1 MRNFLCLV
9 VVTLVAAC
17 GVNAEKA
24 DQQKQGKVELPDHRG
39 QNNEPLSLTSEDQ
52 NLNFTGSLLIWNKE
66 ATPAQIQRI
75 GLASRETRRIKSD
88 IVNYYYDEVVPAG
101 KSVAESTK
109 SFEVVAAERAAAIR
123 KGYENL
129 DLVRSVLVPVAD
141 GWFNKRLG
149 ELRAA
154 GSITDTDKTHAET
167 MFGAYC
173 EMKLWELAISP
184 LATATYMVRPT
195 PLALCEPYYKE
206 KQYFSDVSLCPVEI
220 PAGGQDFFDCLWKDG
235 VFRSALFVE
244 KLNTST
250 CRPTPVPTDYASRG
264 EALKS
269 WVNSGLLRNI
279 LRDNE
284 KVSEQKTYAEDFV
297 AQSFSGTAYS
307 RQLLGKL
314 VDGVA
319 PYEDLGR
326 CRIAMKRE
334 DLSDPSIPSSD
345 AWKFAKLDDL
355 KFIVEST
362 EDQASRA
369 VLKLLPSTGSGVQDG
384 QNYKKLAWYIHAFGE
399 RKASPGRLPASYSD
413 SKFNL
418 ATGVNLTADP
428 AHESTIKTDPAFSEF
443 SDLDDRLTSAD
454 IRARYK
460 SASMKLEDAKKNF
473 VTVEKTYKTEKLA
486 LLFPNQQESIKAVLD
501 PGVASAFT
509 AFGVNISRRDG
520 LMFVG
525 FKMEE
530 STAALAGCLAVVE
543 SAVCPE
549 GSYNANL
556 SFDAVSGR
564 LIITT
569 TLNEPAAFGLKQREV
584 SKLSTYFSR
593 INETELA
600 GRKLELQFDLNRLN
614 GNLEFF
620 TGQAFFRDEKGTTLF
635 QGSTSGDNL
644 SQRLS
649 GNR

>member
-1 MRNFLCLV
+1 MRKFLYLV
-9 VVTLVAAC
+9 VFTLVAAC
-17 GVNAEKA
+17 GGTAEKA

-52 NLNFTGSLLIWNKE
+52 NLNFTGSLLIWNKD

-75 GLASRETRRIKSD
+75 GIASRETRRIKSD
-88 IVNYYYDEVVPAG
+88 IVNYYYDEVVPAA

-109 SFEVVAAERAAAIR
+109 SFEVVAGERAAAIR

-154 GSITDTDKTHAET
+154 GSITDADKAHAET

-206 KQYFSDVSLCPVEI
+206 KQYFSDLSLCPVEI
-220 PAGGQDFFDCLWKDG
+220 PAGGQDFFDCLWKG
-235 VFRSALFVE
+235 GILRSALFVE
-244 KLNTST
+244 KIDLKT
-250 CRPTPVPTDYASRG
+250 CRPNPLPTDYSSRG

-269 WVNSGLLRNI
+269 WLSSGLLRRI
-279 LRDNE
+279 LSDNNR
-284 KVSEQKTYAEDFV
+284 VHDGSKTYSEEFV
-297 AQSFSGTAYS
+297 ANSLSGTPYS
-307 RQLLGKL
+307 RQLVHETSPYK
-314 VDGVA
+314 VDLEG
-319 PYEDLGR
+319 

-334 DLSDPSIPSSD
+334 DLADPSSAE
-345 AWKFAKLDDL
+345 AWKSATLNDL

-362 EDQASRA
+362 EDQISRRA
-369 VLKLLPSTGSGVQDG
+369 LKLLPSSGSAVQDG

-399 RKASPGRLPASYSD
+399 RKASPGRFPASYSD

-428 AHESTIKTDPAFSEF
+428 AHETTIKTDPAFSEF
-443 SDLDDRLTSAD
+443 SDLDDKLTSAD
-454 IRARYK
+454 VRARFK

-473 VTVEKTYKTEKLA
+473 ATVEKTYKTEKLA

-509 AFGVNISRRDG
+509 AFGLNISRRDG
-520 LMFVG
+520 LMLVG

-549 GSYNANL
+549 GSYNAEL

-564 LIITT
+564 LIVTS

-600 GRKLELQFDLNRLN
+600 GRKLEFQFDLNRLN